1 MSDAAVKPDGVED
14 APPPADPPA
23 EETKPAADLVRVTGV
38 EPPEAMLWRHFGK
51 LGKMLADSAFV
62 PSSFRVKVRDENN
75 LLVEIV
81 KPAEVMATI
90 AYGHEI
96 GLGPMQSLQSFDVI
110 KGKPTLKPETM
121 RALIRSAG
129 HSLVRLEATSEKVTF
144 RGKRRDTGDEET
156 VTYTIEDAK
165 ALGLTSKDNWK
176 QQPRAM
182 LTARCT
188 GEIARSLFSDVIAGA
203 SYTPEEMDDDRPATE
218 HEEAI
223 YYAQTGQHELHGG
236 GPIPM
241 DEPRQPPVRIVQ
253 SDPQHAGRAVRA
265 DKPAAFNWHWVIT
278 GEAPNRV
285 STATCNACAHP
296 VERHGG
302 LGASGG
308 CSLCACKVTEWTD
321 PKMELVE
328 GSGSPADQSGVTA
341 PAAVAVNDGCN
352 PVEGA
357 DPTPPDND
365 DARRLRVQRMVADK
379 VTDEMLTTPIGDLSA
394 ADQAILHAAFSGAFA
409 EEMMQRLAALKA
421 ADTEHTPPAGVDAT
435 DPPPKETPHS
445 DGGGSGPIPNLRTES
460 QFRAIHSS
468 MRDLKLDDDDRHV
481 VIAFVTG
488 KRTES
493 SKDITGDEA
502 TIVLNLLNQIRT
514 GALSVGPHDGA
525 RGIFTANDRGVK
537 FLKSIERKIT
547 PTGNQTGSRPA
558 SEGNVESLPDD
569 DDGSF

>member
-23 EETKPAADLVRVTGV
+23 EETKPATDLVRVTGV

-75 LLVEIV
+75 NLIEIV

-357 DPTPPDND
+357 DPTPPE
-365 DARRLRVQRMVADK
+365 Q
-379 VTDEMLTTPIGDLSA
+379 T
-394 ADQAILHAAFSGAFA
+394 
-409 EEMMQRLAALKA
+409 

-435 DPPPKETPHS
+435 DPPLEETPHS

-502 TIVLNLLNQIRT
+502 TIVLNLLGQIRT
-514 GALSVGPHDGA
+514 GALSVGPHDGG

-558 SEGNVESLPDD
+558 SEGNVEPLPDD